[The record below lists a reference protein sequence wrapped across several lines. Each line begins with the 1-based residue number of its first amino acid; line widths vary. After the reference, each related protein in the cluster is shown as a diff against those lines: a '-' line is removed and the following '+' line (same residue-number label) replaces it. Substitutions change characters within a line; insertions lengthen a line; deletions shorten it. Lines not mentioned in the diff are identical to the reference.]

1 MKKQTQKHTTEEV
14 NSQKELFAEELI
26 EIISDAIEIQMCNG
40 VLSDADIEKLMQ
52 IIGNSKGNQGHIIHT
67 VIEDLCFEL
76 MDTLSFR
83 IQSMVYNRSNVSYT
97 RQIKI

>member
-52 IIGNSKGNQGHIIHT
+52 IIGNSKGNQGHYIHT
-67 VIEDLCFEL
+67 VIEDLCIEL
-76 MDTLSFR
+76 MESLSFR
-83 IQSMVYNRSNVSYT
+83 IQSMEYNGGKVVYSRWVE
-97 RQIKI
+97 I